1 MELFICPVC
10 MEKGRNEGASALRRV
25 GGALKCSRGHSFDVS
40 ARGYVNLLLAQHKN
54 VKDPGDGKEMA
65 AARRE
70 FLNTGAY
77 KPLLDAVCAAAAKL
91 TDGVRDPVVAD
102 CGCGEGYYTAGI
114 YDALAEK
121 GSPKIYAVDISKNAL
136 SVAKPRFAGK
146 AVYPAA
152 ASVFRL
158 PIGSGTADLA
168 TVIFAP
174 LCAEELLRI
183 LKPRGCLIMVIPARE
198 HLFALKQLLYEKPYY
213 NEVKP
218 YELKGFAFLGR
229 DEVRGA
235 AEITEQ
241 AVLNALFMMTPY
253 YYKTSPKDSARL
265 YSYFEEHDKFTVET
279 AFEILK
285 YRKEVSV

>member
-1 MELFICPVC
+1 MDQFICPVC
-10 MEKGRNEGASALRRV
+10 TERGHSENSALLRRV
-25 GGALKCSRGHSFDVS
+25 GGALKCPRNHSFDVS

-77 KPLLDAVCAAAAKL
+77 KPLLDGVCSAAAEL
-91 TDGVRDPVVAD
+91 TDGMAKPIVAD

-114 YDALAEK
+114 YEALTEK
-121 GSPKIYAVDISKNAL
+121 SSPEIYAVDISKNAL
-136 SVAKPRFAGK
+136 FAAKPRFAGK
-146 AVYPAA
+146 AVYSAA

-158 PIGSGTADLA
+158 PLKSGSADLA

-174 LCAEELLRI
+174 LCGDELLRI
-183 LKPRGCLIMVIPARE
+183 LKPQGCLIMVIPARE
-198 HLFALKQLLYEKPYY
+198 HLFALKRLLYEKPYY

-218 YELKGFAFLGR
+218 YPLKGFSFLGK
-229 DEVRGA
+229 DEIRGET
-235 AEITEQ
+235 EITDQ
-241 AVLNALFMMTPY
+241 STLNALFMMTPY
-253 YYKTSPKDSARL
+253 YYKTSPEDSGRL

-285 YRKEVSV
+285 YRKEVIV

>member
-1 MELFICPVC
+1 MDQFICPVC
-10 MEKGRNEGASALRRV
+10 TEQGRNENSALLRRV
-25 GGALKCSRGHSFDVS
+25 GGALKCPRNHSFDVS

-54 VKDPGDGKEMA
+54 VKDPGDSKEMA

-77 KPLLDAVCAAAAKL
+77 KPLLDGVCAAAAEL
-91 TDGVRDPVVAD
+91 TDGMANPIVAD

-114 YDALAEK
+114 YEALTEK
-121 GSPKIYAVDISKNAL
+121 SSPEIYAVDISKNAL
-136 SVAKPRFAGK
+136 SAAKPRFTGK

-152 ASVFRL
+152 ASIFRL
-158 PIGSGTADLA
+158 PLKSGSVDLA

-174 LCAEELLRI
+174 LCGDELLRI
-183 LKPRGCLIMVIPARE
+183 LNPRGCLIMVIPARE
-198 HLFALKQLLYEKPYY
+198 HLFALKKLLYEKPYY

-218 YELKGFAFLGR
+218 YTVNGFTFLGK
-229 DEVRGA
+229 DEIRG
-235 AEITEQ
+235 ESEVTDQ
-241 AVLNALFMMTPY
+241 STLNALFMMTPY
-253 YYKTSPKDSARL
+253 YYKTSPKDSERL

-285 YRKEVSV
+285 YRKEVIV

>member
-1 MELFICPVC
+1 MDRYICPVC
-10 MEKGRNEGASALRRV
+10 MEQGRSENSAALRRV
-25 GGALKCSRGHSFDVS
+25 GGALKCSRNHSFDVS

-77 KPLLDAVCAAAAKL
+77 KPLLDGVCAAAAEL
-91 TDGVRDPVVAD
+91 TDGIAAPVAAD

-114 YDALAEK
+114 YDALAERS
-121 GSPKIYAVDISKNAL
+121 SPEIYAVDISKNAL
-136 SVAKPRFAGK
+136 SAAKPRFAGK
-146 AVYPAA
+146 AIYPAA

-158 PIGSGTADLA
+158 PIGSGSADLA

-174 LCAEELLRI
+174 LCGEELLRV

-198 HLFALKQLLYEKPYY
+198 HLFALKSLLYEKPYY

-218 YELKGFAFLGR
+218 YSLGGFSFLGK
-229 DEVRGA
+229 DEIRGET
-235 AEITEQ
+235 EITDQ
-241 AVLNALFMMTPY
+241 STLNALFMMTPY
-253 YYKTSPKDSARL
+253 YYKTSPKDSGRL
-265 YSYFEEHDKFTVET
+265 YSYFEEHDKLTVET

-285 YRKEVSV
+285 YRKEVIV